1 MQLDSIRMGWNI
13 YCMSFGGSSNPAIFT
28 SGCRQDDSAARDWLL
43 LGNLHQLATGMK
55 VPLKRVCSLEILA
68 FLKILTVRRAL
79 FHSTLDEWSDFREHL
94 LTSFV
99 PMKYW
104 TTSTSWML
112 IFVKESFLIPR
123 KKWLQQKKDALQ
135 HLVAHDISQKTL
147 TTELQ
152 TSFMFR
158 KHPSRQNSFPEWQSC
173 RGLPSKC
180 ALSLAFLDIFA
191 FEPRCNAIF
200 STLSP
205 WIMRGDD
212 MSGVTFASV

>member
-112 IFVKESFLIPR
+112 ISVKESFLIPR
-123 KKWLQQKKDALQ
+123 KKWLQQKR
-135 HLVAHDISQKTL
+135 
-147 TTELQ
+147 
-152 TSFMFR
+152 M
-158 KHPSRQNSFPEWQSC
+158 
-173 RGLPSKC
+173 
-180 ALSLAFLDIFA
+180 
-191 FEPRCNAIF
+191 RCNTWLRRTF
-200 STLSP
+200 PKKPSP
-205 WIMRGDD
+205 RNCKLH
-212 MSGVTFASV
+212 SCFANIHLGRNPFLNGKVAEACHPNVL